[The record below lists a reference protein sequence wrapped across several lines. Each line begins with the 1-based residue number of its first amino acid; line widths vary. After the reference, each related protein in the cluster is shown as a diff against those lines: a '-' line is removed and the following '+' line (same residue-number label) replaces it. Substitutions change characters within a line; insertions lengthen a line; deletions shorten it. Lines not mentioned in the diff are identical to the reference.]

1 MTSQP
6 LPGCGASRV
15 RHGFDGISNLKR
27 SMHRTWRQVA
37 EVLSWAALA
46 LSVFLA
52 GVYASA
58 MVKERAQRS
67 ETIGPLTESWAELLR
82 RRHQQRMLR
91 KLGAERKEVA
101 KIQ

>member
-1 MTSQP
+1 MRAQRCALQP
-6 LPGCGASRV
+6 QMLSPLEAP
-15 RHGFDGISNLKR
+15 
-27 SMHRTWRQVA
+27 
-37 EVLSWAALA
+37 LSWAALA

-58 MVKERAQRS
+58 MSKERVQRS
-67 ETIGPLTESWAELLR
+67 ETIGPLTESWAAPLR
-82 RRHQQRMLR
+82 RRHQKRMLR